1 MRWVM
6 RAKNFTIAASIALWW
21 VLVNLPWLVV
31 GAEEFTGGQ
40 LVPVMN
46 LLPAI
51 ALTALFIS
59 LYGKFRRSLLL
70 AVAVILA
77 LGGYLTITTDL
88 TQSSV
93 VIAELERLSGVMN
106 AQSHQAGVEVSGSW
120 ARIAAFASAI
130 VASVITLFGLR
141 AKSTAEVRQ
150 QVATESIDNRSLW
163 DEQN

>member
-1 MRWVM
+1 M
-6 RAKNFTIAASIALWW
+6 RAKNFTIAASIAICW

-31 GAEEFTGGQ
+31 GTEEFTGGQ
-40 LVPVMN
+40 LVPVLN

-59 LYGKFRRSLLL
+59 LYGKFRRSLLI
-70 AVAVILA
+70 AVAVVLA

-88 TQSSV
+88 AQSSV

-106 AQSHQAGVEVSGSW
+106 AQSHEAGVAVNDSW
-120 ARIAAFASAI
+120 ARIATFAAAV
-130 VASVITLFGLR
+130 VAAVITVFGLR
-141 AKSTAEVRQ
+141 AKSPAAVRRPAAAE
-150 QVATESIDNRSLW
+150 SSDNRSLW